1 MKIAIHIPQKLPF
14 SIQNYIDNILK
25 QLDNSLKIY
34 KFCSFTDAE
43 KINKKIDI
51 FWFPYCA
58 GGSTPS
64 LRFLKI
70 LKNKKFVITLHGVA
84 PFSLS
89 LRNYYSSL
97 KAALKGEILK
107 YTFFIKWQ
115 IYKQLANK
123 IITVSN
129 FSKYEL
135 INKLK
140 IPSNKIYPI
149 YHGVDTNLFRPNN
162 KKEFKNE
169 EFFLHISQYQPKKNV
184 DRIIEAYKKLSNPK
198 PKFIL
203 IVSGY
208 QKTVNDDNIILIK
221 KAKETIELVG
231 LYQKALVFVF
241 PSLHEAFGMPIL
253 EAMACGCPVITSN
266 ITSCAEIAGEAALLV
281 NPYSVDEI
289 SNAMRKIMESPELR
303 EDLSKKGLER
313 VKQFTWEKSA
323 KEHLKVFEMVLKE

>member
-1 MKIAIHIPQKLPF
+1 MRKIILILFIFVMTVYAEEKKLPEQA
-14 SIQNYIDNILK
+14 SDKAKERKSRIEELK
-25 QLDNSLKIY
+25 ERIKI
-34 KFCSFTDAE
+34 
-43 KINKKIDI
+43 
-51 FWFPYCA
+51 
-58 GGSTPS
+58 
-64 LRFLKI
+64 
-70 LKNKKFVITLHGVA
+70 
-84 PFSLS
+84 
-89 LRNYYSSL
+89 
-97 KAALKGEILK
+97 
-107 YTFFIKWQ
+107 
-115 IYKQLANK
+115 
-123 IITVSN
+123 
-129 FSKYEL
+129 EL
-135 INKLK
+135 
-140 IPSNKIYPI
+140 
-149 YHGVDTNLFRPNN
+149 V
-162 KKEFKNE
+162 KEFKNE

-266 ITSCAEIAGEAALLV
+266 ITGCAEIAGDAALLV